1 MSGLAKVWFE
11 LGRPVSGSDA
21 RPSSRTRLL
30 ADLGIPVH
38 IGHDPSH
45 LDGAAAVVI
54 TTDVPADNP
63 ELVAAR
69 SRGLPVL
76 HLSLIHI

>member
-1 MSGLAKVWFE
+1 MQPQARLHFIGIGGYGMSGLARVWFE

-45 LDGAAAVVI
+45 VDGAA
-54 TTDVPADNP
+54 
-63 ELVAAR
+63 
-69 SRGLPVL
+69 
-76 HLSLIHI
+76 